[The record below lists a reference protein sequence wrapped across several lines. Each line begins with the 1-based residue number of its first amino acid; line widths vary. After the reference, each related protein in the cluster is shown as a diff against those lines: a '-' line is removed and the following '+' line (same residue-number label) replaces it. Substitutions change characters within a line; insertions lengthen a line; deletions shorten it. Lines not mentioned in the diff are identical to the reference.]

1 MKRDI
6 KIEVLDRL
14 YLLENFLEGTMKEL
28 LKINVNHHKK
38 KLFT

>member
-28 LKINVNHHKK
+28 LEININHHKK